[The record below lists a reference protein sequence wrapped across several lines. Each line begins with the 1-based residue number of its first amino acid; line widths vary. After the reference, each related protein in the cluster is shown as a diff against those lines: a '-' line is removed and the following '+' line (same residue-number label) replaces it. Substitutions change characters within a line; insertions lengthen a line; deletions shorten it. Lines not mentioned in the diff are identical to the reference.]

1 MAENTIHLV
10 DNTAPVRRF
19 SEDEPG
25 DAISQ
30 IPTATTDRSR
40 NGSKRWKT
48 PSVRASLRNRRYA
61 KWQPERLG
69 ITDTSGSDAHD
80 ESDLSRAGTNTN
92 TLGADSLVSVS
103 SFPTT
108 EQQGVEAAD
117 FASSGGDHGNDTQGS
132 GSGSGSGSKSGSGTH
147 AHGLKPGSELDIL
160 YENQR
165 GWFFFGI
172 PLYSHSSLLNF
183 DPCAWVTGDLRDSPV
198 NITNAQLPDPSWEW
212 AWKSW
217 YVDMS
222 GDVDDQG
229 WQYSFSFSSTAWH
242 GSHPWFHSFVRRRR
256 WVRLRVKRAPEKS
269 RQGRTEF
276 EMAHRLNEDYF
287 TIHSAPKSRAASI
300 SEPASR
306 MTSGRLSRAAT
317 RPDDAAPPL
326 DEIANIPTL
335 LHAMRMAVVDREKID
350 ALDRF
355 LHEGG
360 HELYYLDEK
369 MPEIMSLFVFQE
381 SRWQFLTHMTK
392 FIDELSR
399 EESRASNDTAAED
412 IRRQKEYLSKAA
424 ETANHHL
431 TGPELFSAQT
441 QMLNLTPTARKG
453 SLMSKRSRNFSA
465 PPITNGGQIKGI
477 PRQAECFHFSP
488 TTRSPF
494 HDRDDA
500 PPASFLMFSRGH
512 PCLKRRG
519 LAAVL
524 DTVAAGSE
532 EPLLFLYP
540 HWFTSAHRQRRPI
553 SSIASPS
560 PGSHSSRRLS
570 FGPPSRRWI
579 SSNSAVGAT
588 APPVDNV
595 PRKTPPPNAAEESQ
609 ADRSKTKPKTQQQ
622 EASDVSPKRRHV
634 FNAFADITTPSLPS
648 APRTIARNTRSPDK
662 AQVAMKRLSV
672 RDRRK
677 LRYRLF
683 LSKQL
688 QERGVKPRSNQWTK
702 IRDLLERLQEE
713 ARVWAKKGTKQK
725 ELLIPEETVAL
736 LAGVTDMAM
745 KENIWYVPVHNG
757 CRVHVLHPL
766 ESEGQYRKVILSG
779 SERVVEL
786 VGDRIMHARDLQA
799 RGAPLVDIRQPR
811 LPVFPSIDAMKR
823 KGHEVPL
830 VRGVWDFYSARAR
843 PAKLDLLLA
852 ASENL
857 STVREFAE
865 HVEELTRSQA
875 LAYKRINGRPQ
886 APVQRRIAKA
896 LVKLF
901 LDDANRDL
909 LSTAALNRALAFLCE
924 HDLLRFAKMVFLR
937 AEHVATVDT
946 FNILLKSAAERQ
958 DVRFFRQYLLVMSR
972 MNIRPDSYTWVA
984 FLDCLVSPKAKAN
997 MVIYT
1002 LQKGYLNQTG
1012 AVRSALQLTI
1022 QDTFLTHLESG
1033 KSVDSF
1039 FNMAIDTY
1047 GTNWFPP
1054 SLINQM
1060 FSVTVRLRNFQ
1071 AMDRLLEI
1079 CKQQGFSLNSSTVNQ
1094 IIVLFR
1100 SDIFSA
1106 LRYVWRCVD
1115 QPEKKLRKDAWERLF
1130 LIAFKGRHYNI
1141 CRVLWRYACFNGAVS
1156 YKMKQSVLT
1165 SLTRNVARKK
1175 GKDVDNVW
1183 RTSAGK
1189 VIVGV
1194 DLHLASYPQKSALL
1208 DDVPP
1213 EFHENP
1219 VSYLASGYK
1228 VDGEDRQRQ
1237 MRLATMLTQRDI
1249 EVGPWYRPSRPL
1261 GIMLEAAAV
1270 MDLEWKNTP
1279 RPTQWL
1285 MQNAINVPVTQSVYP
1300 R

>member
-1 MAENTIHLV
+1 MPKEMSCADRLPFKTRRQFIILRDFRELLLHKNRLTNE
-10 DNTAPVRRF
+10 DTALTF
-19 SEDEPG
+19 
-25 DAISQ
+25 
-30 IPTATTDRSR
+30 
-40 NGSKRWKT
+40 
-48 PSVRASLRNRRYA
+48 PS
-61 KWQPERLG
+61 
-69 ITDTSGSDAHD
+69 
-80 ESDLSRAGTNTN
+80 N
-92 TLGADSLVSVS
+92 TL
-103 SFPTT
+103 F
-108 EQQGVEAAD
+108 
-117 FASSGGDHGNDTQGS
+117 
-132 GSGSGSGSKSGSGTH
+132 
-147 AHGLKPGSELDIL
+147 
-160 YENQR
+160 
-165 GWFFFGI
+165 
-172 PLYSHSSLLNF
+172 
-183 DPCAWVTGDLRDSPV
+183 
-198 NITNAQLPDPSWEW
+198 
-212 AWKSW
+212 
-217 YVDMS
+217 
-222 GDVDDQG
+222 
-229 WQYSFSFSSTAWH
+229 
-242 GSHPWFHSFVRRRR
+242 
-256 WVRLRVKRAPEKS
+256 
-269 RQGRTEF
+269 
-276 EMAHRLNEDYF
+276 
-287 TIHSAPKSRAASI
+287 
-300 SEPASR
+300 
-306 MTSGRLSRAAT
+306 
-317 RPDDAAPPL
+317 
-326 DEIANIPTL
+326 
-335 LHAMRMAVVDREKID
+335 
-350 ALDRF
+350 
-355 LHEGG
+355 
-360 HELYYLDEK
+360 
-369 MPEIMSLFVFQE
+369 
-381 SRWQFLTHMTK
+381 
-392 FIDELSR
+392 
-399 EESRASNDTAAED
+399 
-412 IRRQKEYLSKAA
+412 
-424 ETANHHL
+424 
-431 TGPELFSAQT
+431 
-441 QMLNLTPTARKG
+441 
-453 SLMSKRSRNFSA
+453 
-465 PPITNGGQIKGI
+465 
-477 PRQAECFHFSP
+477 
-488 TTRSPF
+488 PF

-500 PPASFLMFSRGH
+500 SPASFPMFSRGH

-524 DTVAAGSE
+524 DTVAAGPE

-540 HWFTSAHRQRRPI
+540 RWFTSGARARKPI
-553 SSIASPS
+553 SSIKSPS
-560 PGSHSSRRLS
+560 PGSRSSRRLS

-588 APPVDNV
+588 ALPVDNM
-595 PRKTPPPNAAEESQ
+595 PRRTSSPNAAEVSP
-609 ADRSKTKPKTQQQ
+609 ADRSETKAKTQKQ

-634 FNAFADITTPSLPS
+634 FNAFADITPSTPPS
-648 APRTIARNTRSPDK
+648 APRNIARNTRSADK
-662 AQVAMKRLSV
+662 ALVAMKRLSV

-688 QERGVKPRSNQWTK
+688 QERGVKTRSNQWTK

-799 RGAPLVDIRQPR
+799 RGAPLVDIRKPR

-830 VRGVWDFYSARAR
+830 VRGVWDFYSARGR
-843 PAKLDLLLA
+843 PAKLDLILA

-875 LAYKRINGRPQ
+875 LAYKRINGHPQ

-946 FNILLKSAAERQ
+946 FNILLKSAAKRQ
-958 DVRFFRQYLLVMSR
+958 DARFFRQYLLVMSR

-1165 SLTRNVARKK
+1165 SLARNVARKK

-1194 DLHLASYPQKSALL
+1194 DLHLASYPQKRALL
-1208 DDVPP
+1208 DGVPP

-1219 VSYLASGYK
+1219 VAYLASGFK
-1228 VDGEDRQRQ
+1228 ADGEDRERQ
-1237 MRLATMLTQRDI
+1237 LRLAAMLTQRDI